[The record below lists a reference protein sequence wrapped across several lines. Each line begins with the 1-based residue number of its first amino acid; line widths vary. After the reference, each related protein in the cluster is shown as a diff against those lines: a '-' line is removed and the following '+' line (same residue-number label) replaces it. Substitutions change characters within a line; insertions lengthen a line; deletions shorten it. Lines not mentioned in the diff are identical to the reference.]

1 MLHAPRA
8 PTERLTIWFTRPEPA
23 PPLDAL
29 ILVPPGSLSDFAEDL
44 GAELVR
50 LGIRMRVRSVRSQA
64 ESPLKAAVGE
74 DAEQA
79 RLCVVL
85 GMRGDSPC
93 YALMPAPRVRGEEP
107 KFAPQGR
114 HGAPDEVEIGPLTE
128 DARTLAGKIAAR
140 LSSGERS

>member
-1 MLHAPRA
+1 MV
-8 PTERLTIWFTRPEPA
+8 TRSEPD

-50 LGIRMRVRSVRSQA
+50 LGLRVRVRSVRSQA
-64 ESPLKAAVGE
+64 ESPLKLAVSE
-74 DAEQA
+74 DADQA

-85 GMRGDSPC
+85 GLVGEKPS
-93 YALMPAPRVRGEEP
+93 YALLPAPRLRGEEP

-114 HGAPDEVEIGPLTE
+114 HGAPDEVEIGPLVE
-128 DARTLAGKIAAR
+128 DARALAGRIGGR
-140 LSSGERS
+140 LRG